1 MLVEIAGWSG
11 ARLILL
17 AYLLLSMGR
26 LTGRSALYQGM
37 NVVGA
42 AGFAVN
48 GWWHGALPSASLMI
62 WLLIGAWAL
71 WRIWTSD
78 QLQPS
83 RHSSES
89 WNPSDSEWTP
99 AYAGVTKGEEQ
110 ARSTSAT

>member
-1 MLVEIAGWSG
+1 MVEILGWSG
-11 ARLILL
+11 ALLILA

-48 GWWHGALPSASLMI
+48 GWWHGALPSASLNVI

-71 WRIWTSD
+71 WRIRRGRRAAA
-78 QLQPS
+78 PS
-83 RHSSES
+83 
-89 WNPSDSEWTP
+89 P
-99 AYAGVTKGEEQ
+99 
-110 ARSTSAT
+110 